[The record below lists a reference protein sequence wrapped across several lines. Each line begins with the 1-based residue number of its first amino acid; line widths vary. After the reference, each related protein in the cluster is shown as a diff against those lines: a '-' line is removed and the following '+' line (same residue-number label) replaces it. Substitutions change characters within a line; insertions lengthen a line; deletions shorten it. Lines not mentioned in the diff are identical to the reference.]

1 MKIFAGLSRTDYEDV
16 FRAVGALIDE
26 RGWSNVSL
34 MEVDEGLV
42 VQVMVKADQREMKP
56 RLETYLLTDTDLERV
71 LREAVMRRRKKE
83 FERENAAPPPLSAS
97 APPPAPSRLIEGLL
111 ATKGGQSNG
120 AAPSWPSPTAAPS
133 PPPLARPKNGVS
145 DHPRANTTDFAEISN
160 QIAKMGQAPLGH
172 TPQLPFLE
180 PQPGRTAPPLPGEP
194 DASAPQPFDV
204 TLFDPAPMRL
214 SNQPPDSKIDT
225 GAARAAVVMAHIVAA
240 RLRSGVPITPDDPDL
255 ASLLEQVRAL
265 DESGIG
271 EKS

>member
-42 VQVMVKADQREMKP
+42 VQVMIKPDQRETKP

-83 FERENAAPPPLSAS
+83 LEREPEPVIAATPK
-97 APPPAPSRLIEGLL
+97 PPPAPSRLIEGLL
-111 ATKGGQSNG
+111 ATKSGPNNGGAAAWSEPVAPPAAPPPPRPLNGNG
-120 AAPSWPSPTAAPS
+120 A
-133 PPPLARPKNGVS
+133 VS
-145 DHPRANTTDFAEISN
+145 RGTPTDFSEISS
-160 QIAKMGQAPLGH
+160 QIVKMGQAPLGH
-172 TPQLPFLE
+172 TPQLPILNE
-180 PQPGRTAPPLPGEP
+180 RPERLPGLLP
-194 DASAPQPFDV
+194 TAADDDAPFA
-204 TLFDPAPMRL
+204 PAPMRL
-214 SNQPPDSKIDT
+214 SNQPPESRIDT

-240 RLRSGVPITPDDPDL
+240 RLKSGVPITPDDPDL

-265 DESGIG
+265 DESNIG

>member
-42 VQVMVKADQREMKP
+42 VQVMVKADQRETKP

-83 FERENAAPPPLSAS
+83 LEREQEPALTASPKPPP
-97 APPPAPSRLIEGLL
+97 PPSRLIEGLL
-111 ATKGGQSNG
+111 AAKGGPGNG
-120 AAPSWPSPTAAPS
+120 GAMPRPEPSA
-133 PPPLARPKNGVS
+133 PPPAPPVARSLNGS
-145 DHPRANTTDFAEISN
+145 GASSRGASADFSEISS
-160 QIAKMGQAPLGH
+160 QIARMGQAPLGH
-172 TPQLPFLE
+172 TPQLPVAQARPE
-180 PQPGRTAPPLPGEP
+180 RLPGMLPTAAEDDVAP
-194 DASAPQPFDV
+194 FDASP
-204 TLFDPAPMRL
+204 FDPAPMRL
-214 SNQPPDSKIDT
+214 SNQPPEAKIDH

-240 RLRSGVPITPDDPDL
+240 RLKSGVPMTPDDPDL

-265 DESGIG
+265 DESNIG

>member
-71 LREAVMRRRKKE
+71 LRDAVMRRRKKE
-83 FERENAAPPPLSAS
+83 FERETEPALAATP
-97 APPPAPSRLIEGLL
+97 APAPSPSRLIEGLL
-111 ATKGGQSNG
+111 ASKGGPDHG
-120 AAPSWPSPTAAPS
+120 ATAPRPESSTPPP
-133 PPPLARPKNGVS
+133 PPPLARLSNSNGALS
-145 DHPRANTTDFAEISN
+145 RGALTDFSEISS
-160 QIAKMGQAPLGH
+160 QIVKMGQAPLGH
-172 TPQLPFLE
+172 TPQLPILQSRPE
-180 PQPGRTAPPLPGEP
+180 RTPGLLPTAPGDEASPF
-194 DASAPQPFDV
+194 DASP
-204 TLFDPAPMRL
+204 FDPAPMRL
-214 SNQPPDSKIDT
+214 STQPSEAKIDA

-240 RLRSGVPITPDDPDL
+240 RLKSGVPMTPDDPDL

-265 DESGIG
+265 DESNIG
-271 EKS
+271 EKP